1 MKLYFERSAL
11 MSAVNIVLKAVPSK
25 TNYKILECILID
37 ARQSVVK
44 LTTNDTE
51 LGIETIVQARI
62 EEPGITAINA
72 KLFSEI
78 VRKLPSSEI
87 MLETDG
93 ITALIQCENAKFK
106 IQCDDP
112 DTYIQLPQFSKE
124 RSIEMS
130 QFTLKDVIRQTIFS
144 ISVNDSNPIM
154 SGELFEVRDRQLRVC
169 SLDGHRISIRKTML
183 NDSYPDFQVVVPGK
197 SLSEISK
204 ILTGDA
210 ESQVRIFFSRNHIS
224 FEFDD
229 TIVVSRLIDKKYF
242 NVDQMFGSDYET
254 CIKVNKKLLLES
266 IERSTLLVKE
276 SDKKPIIFNISQNSM
291 ELIMNS
297 SIGSMRDE
305 IMVDQ
310 FGKDIMIGF
319 NPQFLAD
326 ALRVIDDEEVSI
338 YTINAKSPCFI
349 KDEQETYI
357 YLILPVNFNQ
367 AR

>member
-1 MKLYFERSAL
+1 MKLYFDRSAL

-87 MLETDG
+87 MVETDG

-112 DTYIQLPQFSKE
+112 DTYIQLPQFSRE
-124 RSIEMS
+124 RSIVMS
-130 QFTLKDVIRQTIFS
+130 QFTLKDIIRQTIFS

-154 SGELFEVRDRQLRVC
+154 SGELFEVKDRLLRVC

-183 NDSYPDFQVVVPGK
+183 NDSYQDFQVVVPGK
-197 SLSEISK
+197 SLNEISK

-319 NPQFLAD
+319 NPQFLAE